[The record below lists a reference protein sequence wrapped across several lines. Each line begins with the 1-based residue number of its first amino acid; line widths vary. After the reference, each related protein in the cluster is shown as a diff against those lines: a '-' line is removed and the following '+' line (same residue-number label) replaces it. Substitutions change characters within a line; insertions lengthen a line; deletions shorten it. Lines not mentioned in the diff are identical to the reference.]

1 MPMRKRATTRSTTID
16 STYASINDDA
26 HRAERNLSGGNRNK
40 LVYCVKFLLLTI
52 LLSLLCLLLLM
63 VSGIEPVP
71 RLLGSFHATHERS
84 SATVPKRNLS
94 QCASHEHK
102 DKAPK
107 PKPELADGVEPLWL
121 PAYPTSLPGRNGAIY
136 SSFLSTLTG
145 VDSASRNYYRSSKK
159 LKRCHYLDNLNDIG
173 VTCEIVH
180 PIVPCDRPSPSAQS
194 ANFGKVVII
203 AIRNPITAFPAY
215 HQEKAEKYHG
225 AKGQVDNS
233 EWMSFRDQYVGNA
246 THSPLLEEWK
256 RFILEW
262 RGMDPYSVAM
272 YLPYE
277 RWSDET
283 AGPTQVNKLAE
294 VLAKEGMPVLYDF
307 DSKDNFQSP
316 NDLDCMWLQKV
327 KEVINIDEKKRMD
340 EGWYIPKYS
349 EEQKKMLATA
359 LDKFAT
365 EISQDN
371 SRHGDVEL
379 VDILHEYR
387 DSITTLI

>member
-1 MPMRKRATTRSTTID
+1 MPMRKRAISARSTAIESNSRID
-16 STYASINDDA
+16 DDA
-26 HRAERNLSGGNRNK
+26 NKAGRNSSSGNLFVSFGQF
-40 LVYCVKFLLLTI
+40 VLLTI
-52 LLSLLCLLLLM
+52 LLSLLCLLLLI
-63 VSGIEPVP
+63 VLGIEPIP
-71 RLLGSFHATHERS
+71 RHLGRFYTTPEKS
-84 SATVPKRNLS
+84 SAVVLKRNLS
-94 QCASHEHK
+94 QCMAHEY
-102 DKAPK
+102 KAHK
-107 PKPELADGVEPLWL
+107 PKPELADKVEPLWL

-145 VDSASRNYYRSSKK
+145 IESASRNYYRSSKK
-159 LKRCHYLDNLNDIG
+159 LKRCHYLDNANDIG

-233 EWMSFRDQYVGNA
+233 DWISFRDQYVGNA

-277 RWSDET
+277 RWLDET

-294 VLAKEGMPVLYDF
+294 VLAKEGMPVLYDSN
-307 DSKDNFQSP
+307 SKDDSDNP
-316 NDLDCMWLQKV
+316 TDLDCMWLQKV
-327 KEVINIDEKKRMD
+327 KEVMNAEDAKRTE
-340 EGWYIPKYS
+340 EGWYITEYS
-349 EEQKKMLATA
+349 LEQKQLLAKE

-371 SRHGDVEL
+371 SRHGDTEL